1 MPVLYLISPRSSVRK
16 CGGRLI
22 VEKEEELVA
31 RVPIRMVTSVV
42 VGRLAAATLPA
53 LFACMEEG
61 VPVFFVDRRCNI
73 VGQLAGERMTFSM
86 LRCQF
91 VYAEDEARS
100 LALAKQMVAEKLRG
114 QYRLLKMYEK
124 TVDDARIAKALR
136 IVKPMR
142 AKIARADTVDALRGM
157 EGTCARA
164 YFAAFSALLDEKVW
178 GFHGRGG
185 RPARDPV
192 NALLNYGYAFLERE
206 VRLALIGNGLDVR
219 IGFFHATDGR
229 RTSLVFDL
237 MEPFRASLI
246 DRFVLSL
253 LRKGRLKP
261 DDFETTKKDGCRLND
276 DARHIWYERYEGYME
291 KDYQEYEGK
300 TPRAYIDSYV
310 EAFAQKIQQ
319 DL

>member
-22 VEKEEELVA
+22 VEKEEALVA

-114 QYRLLKMYEK
+114 QYRLLKTYEK

-142 AKIARADTVDALRGM
+142 AKI
-157 EGTCARA
+157 ARA

-206 VRLALIGNGLDVR
+206 VRLALIGHGLDVR
-219 IGFFHATDGR
+219 IGFFHAIDGR

-253 LRKGRLKP
+253 LRKGGLKP
-261 DDFETTKKDGCRLND
+261 DDFETTKKDGCRLNN

-310 EAFAQKIQQ
+310 EAFAQKLQQ